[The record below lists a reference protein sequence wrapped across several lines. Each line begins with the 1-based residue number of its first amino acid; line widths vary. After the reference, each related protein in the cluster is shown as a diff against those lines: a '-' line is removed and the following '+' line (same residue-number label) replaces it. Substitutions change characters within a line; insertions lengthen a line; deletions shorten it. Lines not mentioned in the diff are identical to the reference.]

1 MYGGAVLASW
11 FDRPL
16 GVAGRVIV
24 KDNDEVKEEEIS
36 EKAEVDIKVDL
47 DADYFQWKEGK
58 EIENRAKASK
68 EKGER
73 FQNMLKGFTSKK

>member
-1 MYGGAVLASW
+1 MDTEETQVEE
-11 FDRPL
+11 P
-16 GVAGRVIV
+16 
-24 KDNDEVKEEEIS
+24 KEIP
-36 EKAEVDIKVDL
+36 KADIKVDL

-73 FQNMLKGFTSKK
+73 FQNMLKGFTKKQ